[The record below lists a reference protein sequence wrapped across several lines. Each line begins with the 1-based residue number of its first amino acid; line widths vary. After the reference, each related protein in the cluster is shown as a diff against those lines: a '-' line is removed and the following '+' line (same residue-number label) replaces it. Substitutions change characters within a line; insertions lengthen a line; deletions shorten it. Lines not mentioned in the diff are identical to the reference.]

1 VRAKERPAANGA
13 HPQADQAGGRSGV
26 SLALTE
32 VDALD
37 ALAKAVDG
45 TFVVVV
51 EHPGARYRRRAYLTV
66 ASAERSAANARAKGH
81 TVTVYLAELRPLW
94 RLAGGAGR

>member
-1 VRAKERPAANGA
+1 VSPGHEESRPR
-13 HPQADQAGGRSGV
+13 QESGSV
-26 SLALTE
+26 SSTTQSTASLPLTE

-51 EHPGARYRRRAYLTV
+51 EHPGAKYRRRAYLTV

-81 TVTVYLAELRPLW
+81 TVTVYLAELKPLW

>member
-1 VRAKERPAANGA
+1 VTTQKRPAVNGA
-13 HPQADQAGGRSGV
+13 DPVDQAGARSAA
-26 SLALTE
+26 SLPLTE

-37 ALAKAVDG
+37 ALAHALDG

-51 EHPGARYRRRAYLTV
+51 EHPEARYRRRAYLTV

-81 TVTVYLAELRPLW
+81 NVVVYLAELRPLW
-94 RLAGGAGR
+94 RLAGGS

>member
-1 VRAKERPAANGA
+1 MNDRRR
-13 HPQADQAGGRSGV
+13 PQAPSESPARATTS
-26 SLALTE
+26 SLPLTE

-51 EHPGARYRRRAYLTV
+51 EHPGAKYRRRCFLTV
-66 ASAERSAANARAKGH
+66 ASAERSAGNARAKGH
-81 TVTVYLAELRPLW
+81 NVTVYLAELRPLW
-94 RLAGGAGR
+94 RLAGGS

>member
-1 VRAKERPAANGA
+1 VSPPNEESRPR
-13 HPQADQAGGRSGV
+13 QESGPV
-26 SLALTE
+26 SSTTPSLPLTE

-37 ALAKAVDG
+37 ALAHALDG

-81 TVTVYLAELRPLW
+81 NVVVYLAELKPLW
-94 RLAGGAGR
+94 RLVGGS

>member
-1 VRAKERPAANGA
+1 VNANERRPAGA
-13 HPQADQAGGRSGV
+13 ASEALTKATTA
-26 SLALTE
+26 SLPLTE

-51 EHPGARYRRRAYLTV
+51 EHPGAKYRRRAFLTV

-81 TVTVYLAELRPLW
+81 NVTVYLAELRPLW

>member
-1 VRAKERPAANGA
+1 MNDRSTPQGAPESPAKATT
-13 HPQADQAGGRSGV
+13 S
-26 SLALTE
+26 SLPLTE

-37 ALAKAVDG
+37 ALAHALDG

-51 EHPGARYRRRAYLTV
+51 EHPGAKYRRRAFLTV

-81 TVTVYLAELRPLW
+81 AVTVFLAELKPLW
-94 RLAGGAGR
+94 RLVGGS

>member
-1 VRAKERPAANGA
+1 MTTQKRPAGNGA
-13 HPQADQAGGRSGV
+13 NPEDQADGRSTA
-26 SLALTE
+26 SLPLTE

-51 EHPGARYRRRAYLTV
+51 EHPGAKYRRRAYLTV

-81 TVTVYLAELRPLW
+81 TVTVYLAELKPLW
-94 RLAGGAGR
+94 RLAGGGDR

>member
-1 VRAKERPAANGA
+1 MRPPNEERRPRQETA
-13 HPQADQAGGRSGV
+13 PTTSTKKSTP
-26 SLALTE
+26 SLPLET

-81 TVTVYLAELRPLW
+81 NVTVYLAELKPLW
-94 RLAGGAGR
+94 RLVGGS

>member
-1 VRAKERPAANGA
+1 MNDRRR
-13 HPQADQAGGRSGV
+13 PQAPSESPAKATAH

-37 ALAKAVDG
+37 ALTKAVDG

-51 EHPGARYRRRAYLTV
+51 EHPGARYRCRAYLTV

-81 TVTVYLAELRPLW
+81 NVTVFLAALKPLW
-94 RLAGGAGR
+94 RLVGGS